1 MMKQQCSCNYI
12 TFIYFI
18 FQACDL
24 FLKNRSAIIKYNI
37 RQLKF
42 EGATSLYIR
51 RLCGVFFP
59 SLMETGREFLKAF
72 QEHYGCMS
80 GKETT
85 CQQCAYSGL
94 GFFKVAFYL
103 YMCKETILFR
113 QHLLCGPKM
122 NCSRLWRHL
131 DDKFSEGNLT

>member
-1 MMKQQCSCNYI
+1 MMKQQCSCNCI

-94 GFFKVAFYL
+94 GFF
-103 YMCKETILFR
+103 
-113 QHLLCGPKM
+113 
-122 NCSRLWRHL
+122 
-131 DDKFSEGNLT
+131 